1 MTSTLG
7 IKKIQ
12 YPNGTNSITIDSSG
26 SADITTA
33 NITTAAITTANV
45 TNATATG
52 TITTPSINGSQIGGR
67 RNMIINGAMQ
77 VAQRGTSSTGV
88 GAADNYFTLDR
99 WYSNTNGNSAGRL
112 TMTQTA
118 ISDLPGFQNCL
129 KFACTTA
136 DTSIAAAERFM
147 LEYKMEGQDAQG
159 LAKGTSSAK
168 PVTVSFYVKGH
179 DSATYTVGLY
189 EGTTGR
195 KIAATFPVTT
205 SWVRQTVTFPGDT
218 TGVIPNDNTAQLVLR
233 FYLHGGSN
241 YTSGTFGTSWN
252 AGGNTVQISS
262 SGNSIFE
269 STSATFFLTGVQLE
283 VGSQATEFEHR
294 GFGEEL
300 ALCQRYFY
308 KHNINSSSGPRGCQY
323 HSSYKMIHDF
333 FPVTMRAFPTAT
345 ATFNASFTANSL
357 STNVGKF
364 YVLSGYDTGHNYFM
378 ESGQYEAEL

>member
-1 MTSTLG
+1 MSL
-7 IKKIQ
+7 IKVKSR
-12 YPNGTNSITIDSSG
+12 GTD
-26 SADITTA
+26 
-33 NITTAAITTANV
+33 NV
-45 TNATATG
+45 
-52 TITTPSINGSQIGGR
+52 SGR
-67 RNMIINGAMQ
+67 RNLLINGAMQ

-99 WYSNTNGNSAGRL
+99 WYCNTNGNSAGRL

-118 ISDLPGFQNCL
+118 ITDLPEFQNCL

-218 TGVIPNDNTAQLVLR
+218 TGVIPNNNTAQLNLR
-233 FYLHGGSN
+233 FYLHGGTN

-252 AGGNTVQISS
+252 GGGNTVQISS

-283 VGSQATEFEHR
+283 VGDSASDFEHR
-294 GFGEEL
+294 SFGEEL
-300 ALCQRYFY
+300 DLCERYFQTY
-308 KHNINSSSGPRGCQY
+308 SDRMWQGTNEHAANYNMYLDGVFTKR
-323 HSSYKMIHDF
+323 
-333 FPVTMRAFPTAT
+333 MRAAPTAT
-345 ATFNASFTANSL
+345 IVGEVNIARPQVGVSQRPNVIDLTSPTGFRRCGWPTSGTYGGQLGSHGDAYYRMQLGSGPANQIQFS
-357 STNVGKF
+357 
-364 YVLSGYDTGHNYFM
+364 
-378 ESGQYEAEL
+378 AEL

>member
-1 MTSTLG
+1 MP
-7 IKKIQ
+7 IQ
-12 YPNGTNSITIDSSG
+12 RAKPRFTEVKDVS
-26 SADITTA
+26 
-33 NITTAAITTANV
+33 NITADQL
-45 TNATATG
+45 
-52 TITTPSINGSQIGGR
+52 SIGQIGGR
-67 RNMIINGAMQ
+67 RNMVINGAMQ

-88 GAADNYFTLDR
+88 GAADGYFTVDR

-118 ISDLPGFQNCL
+118 ITDLPEFQNCL

-147 LEYKMEGQDAQG
+147 LEYKIEGQDVQG

-205 SWVRQTVTFPGDT
+205 SWVKQTVTFPGDT
-218 TGVIPNDNTAQLVLR
+218 SGVIPNNNTAQLHLR

-252 AGGNTVQISS
+252 GDGNTVQISS

-269 STSATFFLTGVQLE
+269 STSATFFLTGVQME

-294 GFGEEL
+294 SFGEEL
-300 ALCQRYFY
+300 QLCKRYFQY
-308 KHNINSSSGPRGCQY
+308 QTDGYRAGNGSGSNRIVVGVPLSVG
-323 HSSYKMIHDF
+323 
-333 FPVTMRAFPTAT
+333 MRATPATPANLSIHRSGNTTAT
-345 ATFNASFTANSL
+345 ASIGSIFFNSGVASSTINDFLSVRFDGISASDEVAYSVNFNADL
-357 STNVGKF
+357 
-364 YVLSGYDTGHNYFM
+364 VLDS
-378 ESGQYEAEL
+378 EL